1 MIKTYKQYYLYF
13 QNKLNNKLKLLEVM
27 STMMGERYHD
37 QKYILK
43 KNKMSPSCGKYLNL
57 IFFTLFV
64 FITAKITP
72 TINSQLLENKL

>member
-37 QKYILK
+37 QKYIYEK

-57 IFFTLFV
+57 IFLHSLF
-64 FITAKITP
+64 
-72 TINSQLLENKL
+72 L

>member
-37 QKYILK
+37 QKLMK

-64 FITAKITP
+64 FITAKIH
-72 TINSQLLENKL
+72 IQSQLLENKL